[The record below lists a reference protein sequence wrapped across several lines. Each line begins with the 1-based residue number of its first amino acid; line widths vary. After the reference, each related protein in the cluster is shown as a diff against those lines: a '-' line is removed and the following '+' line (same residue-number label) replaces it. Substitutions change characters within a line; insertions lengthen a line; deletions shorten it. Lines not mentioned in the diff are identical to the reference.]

1 MSQVPFRI
9 SPILSPWLP
18 PWRLWPA
25 PRHYTI
31 TGPGVHDEQL
41 TAEMYF
47 ALRRVEVARRLEYM
61 AEARGRPRPG
71 QPHPDAE
78 EEDHDGAL
86 GGANVD
92 SDVDFE
98 KEDALPGCDS
108 DDGDGAA
115 EAAQPDVDMKYEP
128 KWRVHDDELHDV
140 VHRESDAQRWVKSKH
155 AHGKRE
161 LMQTFLRDH
170 RQAYASL
177 SERRSIARIAPLLHC
192 HSRVEKEHALK
203 AQEALRN
210 ERSADAGHA
219 KAAAAAPA
227 LSVPI
232 DREAAAR
239 LLMADELPLSPLEA
253 AVELIATSGVWR
265 SKEQCVCADHCWR
278 ATAPRS
284 SRSTGLR
291 ASVRPSCG
299 MRDGTW
305 RHSSFCSRCSSSGR
319 QLCATAS

>member
-1 MSQVPFRI
+1 MRCARACFLTLSADMARVPFRI
-9 SPILSPWLP
+9 SPILSPWFP
-18 PWRLWPA
+18 PWRLCPA

-61 AEARGRPRPG
+61 AEARSRPRPG

-98 KEDALPGCDS
+98 KQDALPGCDS

-115 EAAQPDVDMKYEP
+115 EAAQPDVDIKYKP
-128 KWRVHDDELHDV
+128 KFRVRDDEVDDV
-140 VHRESDAQRWVKSKH
+140 VHRESDTQRWVNSKH
-155 AHGKRE
+155 AHGKRH
-161 LMQTFLRDH
+161 LMETFLRDH
-170 RQAYASL
+170 RQDYASVKK
-177 SERRSIARIAPLLHC
+177 RRLNADRIAPLLHW
-192 HSRVEKEHALK
+192 HSKGDIERAKK
-203 AQEALRN
+203 AQDRLQS
-210 ERSADAGHA
+210 ERRADAGQA
-219 KAAAAAPA
+219 KADAAALA
-227 LSVPI
+227 LSISI
-232 DREAAAR
+232 DREAAVR
-239 LLMADELPLSPLEA
+239 PLTADELPLSPLEA

-299 MRDGTW
+299 VRDGTW
-305 RHSSFCSRCSSSGR
+305 
-319 QLCATAS
+319 

>member
-1 MSQVPFRI
+1 MRCARASFLTLSADMARVPFRI
-9 SPILSPWLP
+9 SPILSPWFP

-98 KEDALPGCDS
+98 KQDALPGCDS

-115 EAAQPDVDMKYEP
+115 EAAQPDVDMKYAP

-155 AHGKRE
+155 AHGKRDLFE
-161 LMQTFLRDH
+161 TFLRDH
-170 RQAYASL
+170 SQDYASVKK
-177 SERRSIARIAPLLHC
+177 RRLNARIAPLLHC
-192 HSRVEKEHALK
+192 HSKVERDYALK
-203 AQEALRN
+203 AQDALQS
-210 ERSADAGHA
+210 ERSADAGQA
-219 KAAAAAPA
+219 KAAAAALA
-227 LSVPI
+227 LSIPI

-239 LLMADELPLSPLEA
+239 LLTADELPLSPLEA

-299 MRDGTW
+299 VRDGTW
-305 RHSSFCSRCSSSGR
+305 
-319 QLCATAS
+319 